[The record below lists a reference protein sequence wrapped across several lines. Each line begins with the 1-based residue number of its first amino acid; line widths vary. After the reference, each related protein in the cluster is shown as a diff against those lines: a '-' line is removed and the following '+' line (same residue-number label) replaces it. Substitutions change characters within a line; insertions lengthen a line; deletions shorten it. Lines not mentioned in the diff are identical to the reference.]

1 MSIWKSSQTLE
12 ELNERAHNTM
22 GQHLEMLFTELGS
35 DYLKM
40 KMPVIAKTKQPMGL
54 LHGGATAA
62 LAETIG
68 SVCAVMCVDTE
79 KESIV
84 GLELNINHIRAIK
97 EGFVIATC
105 MPHHV
110 GRTTHVWNIEIRDE
124 KDRMVSVARLT
135 TMVIKKQSSQT

>member
-1 MSIWKSSQTLE
+1 MSIWKSPQTLQ
-12 ELNERAHNTM
+12 ELSDRAANTL
-22 GQHLEMLFTELGS
+22 GEHLEMEFIELGN
-35 DYLKM
+35 DFLRM
-40 KMPVIAKTKQPMGL
+40 KMPVIPKTKQPMGL

-68 SVCAVMCVDTE
+68 SVSAVMCVDAE

-84 GLELNINHIRAIK
+84 GLELNINHLRGMK

-105 MPHHV
+105 RPFHL

-124 KDRMVSVARLT
+124 KEKLVSVARLT
-135 TMVIKKQSSQT
+135 TMVIKKH